1 MSAPHRVTVTDLQAM
16 RERGERITML
26 TAYDYSTAR
35 IADEAGIPILLVGD
49 SLGMVVLGYDS
60 TLPVTVDDMVR
71 HGAAVVRGAQRA
83 HVVVD
88 MPFGSY
94 QGGWQDAMRN
104 AVRIMQETGAGSVK
118 LEGGERSAEIVR
130 HLVAAGIPVMGHIGL
145 TPQSVN
151 AFGGWRM
158 QGKTPR
164 DGIRLMADAKALENA
179 GAYAIVLET
188 VPASLAAKITQ
199 QVSIPTIGIGA
210 GPYCDGQVQVVHD
223 LLGLFQDFKPKHAR
237 RFLEGAD
244 LIRGAI
250 EEYRQQ
256 VETGAFPTAAESH
269 GLDDRMKERIERIR
283 IHRTDQPI
291 PVRPQRRSAADAGS
305 SEASYLA
312 EPARTDLERH
322 PGHGGAVEE

>member
-1 MSAPHRVTVTDLQAM
+1 MTAVRRITVTDLQAM

-26 TAYDYSTAR
+26 TAYDYSTAK
-35 IADEAGIPILLVGD
+35 IADEAGIPVLLVGD
-49 SLGMVVLGYDS
+49 SLGMVVLGYES

-118 LEGGERSAEIVR
+118 LEGGERSAETIR

-151 AFGGWRM
+151 ALGGWRM
-158 QGKTPR
+158 QGKIPR
-164 DGIRLMADAKALENA
+164 DRVRLMADAKALEDA

-188 VPASLAAKITQ
+188 VPAEMGAKITQ
-199 QVSIPTIGIGA
+199 QLRVPTIGIGA
-210 GPYCDGQVQVVHD
+210 GPYTSGQVQVVHD

-237 RFLEGAD
+237 RFLNGAEV
-244 LIRGAI
+244 IRGAFD
-250 EEYRQQ
+250 EYRRQ
-256 VETGAFPTAAESH
+256 VETGEFPSAAESFM
-269 GLDDRMKERIERIR
+269 LDDKMRERIERMR
-283 IHRTDQPI
+283 ISRADSPLRTST
-291 PVRPQRRSAADAGS
+291 RRHANDESAEGYAP
-305 SEASYLA
+305 EH
-312 EPARTDLERH
+312 ARTE
-322 PGHGGAVEE
+322 GAAEQ

>member
-1 MSAPHRVTVTDLQAM
+1 MTAVRRITVTDLQAM

-26 TAYDYSTAR
+26 TAYDYSTAK
-35 IADEAGIPILLVGD
+35 IADEAGIPVLLVGD
-49 SLGMVVLGYDS
+49 SLGMVVLGYES

-118 LEGGERSAEIVR
+118 LEGGERSAETIS

-151 AFGGWRM
+151 ALGGWRM
-158 QGKTPR
+158 QGKIPR
-164 DGIRLMADAKALENA
+164 DRVRLMADAKALEDA

-188 VPASLAAKITQ
+188 VPAEMGAKITQ
-199 QVSIPTIGIGA
+199 QLRVPTIGIGA
-210 GPYCDGQVQVVHD
+210 GPYTSGQVQVVHD

-237 RFLEGAD
+237 RFLNGAE
-244 LIRGAI
+244 LIRGAFD
-250 EEYRQQ
+250 EYRRE
-256 VETGAFPTAAESH
+256 VETGEFPTAAESFM
-269 GLDDRMKERIERIR
+269 LDDKMRERIERMR
-283 IHRTDQPI
+283 IPRGESPLRAS
-291 PVRPQRRSAADAGS
+291 PRRHAGS
-305 SEASYLA
+305 DQADGYAPEHARSEGAA
-312 EPARTDLERH
+312 EQ
-322 PGHGGAVEE
+322 

>member
-1 MSAPHRVTVTDLQAM
+1 MTAVRRITVTDLQAM

-26 TAYDYSTAR
+26 TAYDYSTAK

-49 SLGMVVLGYDS
+49 SLGMVVLGYES

-94 QGGWQDAMRN
+94 QGGWRDAMRN

-118 LEGGERSAEIVR
+118 LEGGERSAETIR

-151 AFGGWRM
+151 ALGGWRM
-158 QGKTPR
+158 QGKIPR
-164 DGIRLMADAKALENA
+164 DRVRLMADAKALEEA

-188 VPASLAAKITQ
+188 VPAEMGAKITQ
-199 QVSIPTIGIGA
+199 QLRVPTIGIGA
-210 GPYCDGQVQVVHD
+210 GPYTSGQVQVVHD

-237 RFLEGAD
+237 HFLNGAE
-244 LIRGAI
+244 LIRGAFD
-250 EEYRQQ
+250 EYRRQ
-256 VETGAFPTAAESH
+256 VETGDFPSSAESFM
-269 GLDDRMKERIERIR
+269 LDDKMRERIERMR
-283 IHRTDQPI
+283 ISRGGDSPL
-291 PVRPQRRSAADAGS
+291 R
-305 SEASYLA
+305 AST
-312 EPARTDLERH
+312 RRH
-322 PGHGGAVEE
+322 PTDDHAEGYAPEHAHSQGATEE

>member
-1 MSAPHRVTVTDLQAM
+1 MTAVRRITVTDLQSM

-26 TAYDYSTAR
+26 TAYDYSTAK
-35 IADEAGIPILLVGD
+35 IADEAGIPVLLVGD
-49 SLGMVVLGYDS
+49 SLGMVVLGYES

-118 LEGGERSAEIVR
+118 LEGGERSAETIS

-151 AFGGWRM
+151 ALGGWRM
-158 QGKTPR
+158 QGKIPR
-164 DGIRLMADAKALENA
+164 DRVRLMADAKALEEA

-188 VPASLAAKITQ
+188 VPAEMGAKITQ
-199 QVSIPTIGIGA
+199 QLRVPTIGIGA
-210 GPYCDGQVQVVHD
+210 GPYTSGQVQVVHD

-237 RFLEGAD
+237 HFLNGAE
-244 LIRGAI
+244 LIRGAFD
-250 EEYRQQ
+250 EYRRQ
-256 VETGAFPTAAESH
+256 VETGDFPSSAESFM
-269 GLDDRMKERIERIR
+269 LDDKMRERIERMR
-283 IHRTDQPI
+283 ISRGDSPLRTST
-291 PVRPQRRSAADAGS
+291 RRNASDDHAEGYAPEHAHNEGAA
-305 SEASYLA
+305 EQ
-312 EPARTDLERH
+312 
-322 PGHGGAVEE
+322 

>member
-1 MSAPHRVTVTDLQAM
+1 MTAPRRVTVTDLQAM
-16 RERGERITML
+16 RDRGERITML

-49 SLGMVVLGYDS
+49 SLGMVVLGYES

-118 LEGGERSAEIVR
+118 LEGGERSAETIR

-151 AFGGWRM
+151 ALGGWRM
-158 QGKTPR
+158 QGKIPR
-164 DGIRLMADAKALENA
+164 DRVRLMQDAKALEEA

-188 VPASLAAKITQ
+188 VPAEMGAKITQ
-199 QVSIPTIGIGA
+199 QLRVPTIGIGA
-210 GPYCDGQVQVVHD
+210 GPYTSGQVQVVHD

-237 RFLEGAD
+237 RFLDGAN
-244 LIRGAI
+244 LIRGAF
-250 EEYRQQ
+250 EEYRAQ
-256 VETGAFPTAAESH
+256 VESGAFPTAAESH
-269 GLDDRMKERIERIR
+269 MLDDRMKERIERMR
-283 IHRTDQPI
+283 IQRSDAPLKSPSRRTHGGET
-291 PVRPQRRSAADAGS
+291 AADGYA
-305 SEASYLA
+305 
-312 EPARTDLERH
+312 PERVTSDH
-322 PGHGGAVEE
+322 EGAAKE